1 METKAENNA
10 KPSLPQLGKLST
22 LSLDICQVDCALA
35 RGIFAPTETEELGA
49 NAGRGFLGK
58 VSSIIADQ
66 CPAVRR
72 CSVLRVRGVHIRSHF
87 RSGHLRKETIG
98 SSLTECCVGR
108 CIGSESKQAE
118 QDQAEALK

>member
-35 RGIFAPTETEELGA
+35 RGIFAPTETEDLGA

-66 CPAVRR
+66 CPAIRSCSVRR
-72 CSVLRVRGVHIRSHF
+72 LRGVHIRSHCRDGHVQKQTI
-87 RSGHLRKETIG
+87 RSSI
-98 SSLTECCVGR
+98 TERCVGC
-108 CIGSESKQAE
+108 CIGSEDKQAE
-118 QDQAEALK
+118 